1 MSPLDVIDRLGQT
14 HKRCRQI
21 QICNQY
27 IRDNFNLHSNSND
40 YPTIDHKISCL
51 YGFKN
56 NISIDIISDISNLC
70 ITKRII
76 NSKKSQLNEDEFKLH
91 KNYL

>member
-1 MSPLDVIDRLGQT
+1 MDL
-14 HKRCRQI
+14 
-21 QICNQY
+21 
-27 IRDNFNLHSNSND
+27 
-40 YPTIDHKISCL
+40 KI
-51 YGFKN
+51 
-56 NISIDIISDISNLC
+56 ISNLC